1 MVLMQACS
9 ESLGF
14 PSVYSLIK
22 TMGMA
27 AGMSKED
34 GDSPD
39 SQTDWEA
46 AWKALLWSFAAA
58 SVYTLLA
65 SWIPAIHSFP
75 VASWLGMRVVTDWG
89 WEVTPSMG
97 YIGQGMIMGP
107 KTAFSMLAG
116 AVVGTLH
123 DHFLTP
129 DALLASQTVMLF
141 LNCVCCLGLHHAA
154 RPFTKSFLYASG
166 LYRSTLHA
174 QAGCAAQS
182 NYGWYSMLWLVC
194 VLSAHTSSSMQLNL
208 HPSTLGTSR
217 SVAVPAED
225 CLQFQLSSFSHNAMQ
240 HCDK

>member
-1 MVLMQACS
+1 M
-9 ESLGF
+9 GF
-14 PSVYSLIK
+14 PSVYFLIE
-22 TMGMA
+22 TTSMA

-107 KTAFSMLAG
+107 KTAYSMLAG

-123 DHFLTP
+123 DHFADQTP
-129 DALLASQTVMLF
+129 FGKSTVTSF
-141 LNCVCCLGLHHAA
+141 LSCAYCLGLHHAA
-154 RPFTKSFLYASG
+154 RHFTKHFCIHQASTALLARAMLSVHTQASFC
-166 LYRSTLHA
+166 ST
-174 QAGCAAQS
+174 
-182 NYGWYSMLWLVC
+182 
-194 VLSAHTSSSMQLNL
+194 
-208 HPSTLGTSR
+208 
-217 SVAVPAED
+217 
-225 CLQFQLSSFSHNAMQ
+225 F
-240 HCDK
+240 

>member
-1 MVLMQACS
+1 MVLVKACS
-9 ESLGF
+9 QSVGF
-14 PSVYSLIK
+14 PCVYCLIE
-22 TMGMA
+22 TMGMI

-34 GDSPD
+34 GNSPD

-65 SWIPAIHSFP
+65 SWVPAIHSFP

-123 DHFLTP
+123 DHFLYQMIFGKSNYHILP
-129 DALLASQTVMLF
+129 ELCLLLAWDCIMQQDMSQKVS
-141 LNCVCCLGLHHAA
+141 V
-154 RPFTKSFLYASG
+154 RIQASDG
-166 LYRSTLHA
+166 
-174 QAGCAAQS
+174 
-182 NYGWYSMLWLVC
+182 
-194 VLSAHTSSSMQLNL
+194 
-208 HPSTLGTSR
+208 
-217 SVAVPAED
+217 
-225 CLQFQLSSFSHNAMQ
+225 
-240 HCDK
+240 

>member
-1 MVLMQACS
+1 MLLLLACIATSRMGGDHEKLSSIPETSIIQKRHSYTRDLNSETSGDSETVSTLWRCFSSWLCHMVEHPRQGCSQSMQVLSQMKACS
-9 ESLGF
+9 KSTGF
-14 PSVYSLIK
+14 PSVYCL
-22 TMGMA
+22 TEAMGMA

-129 DALLASQTVMLF
+129 DAFWQV
-141 LNCVCCLGLHHAA
+141 
-154 RPFTKSFLYASG
+154 K
-166 LYRSTLHA
+166 
-174 QAGCAAQS
+174 
-182 NYGWYSMLWLVC
+182 
-194 VLSAHTSSSMQLNL
+194 LSCH
-208 HPSTLGTSR
+208 
-217 SVAVPAED
+217 
-225 CLQFQLSSFSHNAMQ
+225 F
-240 HCDK
+240 

>member
-1 MVLMQACS
+1 
-9 ESLGF
+9 
-14 PSVYSLIK
+14 
-22 TMGMA
+22 MA

-116 AVVGTLH
+116 AVVGTVN
-123 DHFLTP
+123 DTPTP
-129 DALLASQTVMLF
+129 DALWQVKLSCQGIIVLPISELSLLLGTASCSKTF
-141 LNCVCCLGLHHAA
+141 HK
-154 RPFTKSFLYASG
+154 TFLYASG
-166 LYRSTLHA
+166 LYRST
-174 QAGCAAQS
+174 G
-182 NYGWYSMLWLVC
+182 
-194 VLSAHTSSSMQLNL
+194 
-208 HPSTLGTSR
+208 
-217 SVAVPAED
+217 
-225 CLQFQLSSFSHNAMQ
+225 
-240 HCDK
+240 

>member
-1 MVLMQACS
+1 MNACG
-9 ESLGF
+9 EHG
-14 PSVYSLIK
+14 VYSLIK

-39 SQTDWEA
+39 SQTDWGA

-116 AVVGTLH
+116 AVVGTLLDQFSH
-123 DHFLTP
+123 QTP
-129 DALLASQTVMLF
+129 SGKSNCHVLSELCLLLDTASCSKTQNNPVYIRPLLARAVLSV
-141 LNCVCCLGLHHAA
+141 HA
-154 RPFTKSFLYASG
+154 
-166 LYRSTLHA
+166 H
-174 QAGCAAQS
+174 AGCAAHS
-182 NYGWYSMLWLVC
+182 NDNWYSTLWLVC
-194 VLSAHTSSSMQLNL
+194 VLSAAACSPASLLIWYFMLCCSACRRLLTFTTQQLQSTS
-208 HPSTLGTSR
+208 
-217 SVAVPAED
+217 
-225 CLQFQLSSFSHNAMQ
+225 MQ
-240 HCDK
+240 HCNK

>member
-1 MVLMQACS
+1 
-9 ESLGF
+9 
-14 PSVYSLIK
+14 
-22 TMGMA
+22 MGMA

-123 DHFLTP
+123 DHFSHQTP
-129 DALLASQTVMLF
+129 FGKSKCYVVSELCVLLGTASCSKTENNSVYIRPLLAREML
-141 LNCVCCLGLHHAA
+141 
-154 RPFTKSFLYASG
+154 S
-166 LYRSTLHA
+166 A
-174 QAGCAAQS
+174 QAGSARSCS
-182 NYGWYSMLWLVC
+182 DTWHSTLWLVC
-194 VLSAHTSSSMQLNL
+194 VLSAYTSSSMQSCVLAHL
-208 HPSTLGTSR
+208 VHQALLQ
-217 SVAVPAED
+217 
-225 CLQFQLSSFSHNAMQ
+225 CLQNTT
-240 HCDK
+240 

>member
-1 MVLMQACS
+1 MVLMKACS
-9 ESLGF
+9 ESSGF

-129 DALLASQTVMLF
+129 KTPF
-141 LNCVCCLGLHHAA
+141 GKLNCHVTSELCLLLGTASCSKA
-154 RPFTKSFLYASG
+154 FYKRFLYASG
-166 LYRSTLHA
+166 LYRST
-174 QAGCAAQS
+174 G
-182 NYGWYSMLWLVC
+182 
-194 VLSAHTSSSMQLNL
+194 
-208 HPSTLGTSR
+208 
-217 SVAVPAED
+217 
-225 CLQFQLSSFSHNAMQ
+225 
-240 HCDK
+240 

>member
-1 MVLMQACS
+1 MKACS
-9 ESLGF
+9 GSTGIL
-14 PSVYSLIK
+14 SVYSLIE

-123 DHFLTP
+123 DHFSHQTP
-129 DALLASQTVMLF
+129 VGKSNCHVTVPVAWHCIMQQDRKHFCIHRAS
-141 LNCVCCLGLHHAA
+141 
-154 RPFTKSFLYASG
+154 
-166 LYRSTLHA
+166 
-174 QAGCAAQS
+174 AG
-182 NYGWYSMLWLVC
+182 
-194 VLSAHTSSSMQLNL
+194 
-208 HPSTLGTSR
+208 
-217 SVAVPAED
+217 
-225 CLQFQLSSFSHNAMQ
+225 
-240 HCDK
+240 